1 MENIMI
7 ALSSLTLY
15 TILPVVILVAVGL
28 LVNKTLMKLVD
39 RSLAKSRLEKA
50 AKSLIR
56 SLTRVVLYVVLGM
69 MVAEKL
75 GIDVSGVLALST
87 VATLAVSLSMQEMLT
102 NIVGGFTV
110 LSNHPFKAGDYVEVA
125 GQAGTVESIDIA
137 YTKLITPDNK
147 VISIPNSAVVAAQ
160 IVNYS
165 AEGKRRVDLVFSVG
179 YDNDMERVKTA
190 IFATAKNHDKV
201 VDKDNIFVRVSAY
214 NDCTISYT
222 MRVWCK
228 TADYWDVY
236 FDLMELVKK
245 TFDQVGIT
253 MVYPI
258 VSVKME
264 KED

>member
-147 VISIPNSAVVAAQ
+147 VISIPNSAVVASQ

-165 AEGKRRVDLVFSVG
+165 TSATRRIDFNVTAS
-179 YDNDMERVKTA
+179 YDSDMETVKA
-190 IFATAKNHDKV
+190 ALLEAAQVDGVLADPAPFAAVTKYGESSIEYV
-201 VDKDNIFVRVSAY
+201 L
-214 NDCTISYT
+214 
-222 MRVWCK
+222 RVWSPNEK
-228 TADYWDVY
+228 YWDVT
-236 FDLMELVKK
+236 FAINHRIKA
-245 TFDQVGIT
+245 TFDEHGVSMT
-253 MVYPI
+253 YPHLN
-258 VSVKME
+258 VHLDK
-264 KED
+264 